1 MLNFHF
7 FYLPLLTSYSCLWP
21 SLRVDK
27 ALAWASLFSVFST
40 IQGKTMAKSFSVI
53 IIQRLSTKLQQ
64 LPSARPAHVAKPG
77 PWPLALLQS
86 AQKQKSDFHVKS

>member
-1 MLNFHF
+1 
-7 FYLPLLTSYSCLWP
+7 
-21 SLRVDK
+21 
-27 ALAWASLFSVFST
+27 
-40 IQGKTMAKSFSVI
+40 MAKSFSVI

-86 AQKQKSDFHVKS
+86 AQKQKSDVHVKS